1 MNTTM
6 TKIQPIRNVAIIAH
20 VDHGKTTLVDAM
32 LHQTHTFR
40 DNQEVAE
47 RVMDSLDLER
57 ERGIT
62 IRAKNASI
70 EYKGVKINIV
80 DTPGHADFGG
90 EVERTLRMVD
100 GVLLLV
106 DAKEGPMPQTKFV
119 LRKALALGHKAIVV
133 INKVDRPDARIAEVA
148 EKTFDLF
155 FELGANDEQLEFP
168 IVYASAINGCATLD
182 VNQPSNDLTPLFE
195 KILVTIPEPEILRED
210 PMHMIVLALD
220 YNSYK
225 GKIGIG
231 KLEAGSIKRNQKILQ
246 IKADGTEKTWNVID
260 LLVFKGLKRDSVE
273 EVHAG
278 EIVAL
283 AGVEDIKI
291 GETITDAENPKRL
304 PPIDIDEPTMQMTF
318 GVNTS
323 PFSGREGQP
332 TTSRMLR
339 ERLLK
344 ECETNVS
351 LRVKDTESSDQ
362 FLVAG
367 RGELHLSI
375 LIEMMRREGL
385 ELQVSQPVVLLKEI
399 NSVQMEPVEIVS
411 IEVSSQFSGVVM
423 EELGRRRGVWQGMH
437 ETAHGALHYTFLVA
451 TRNLFGLK
459 SLLMTRTNGTIIM
472 YHRFE
477 AYQPVTSKPLER
489 THGSLVSMATGMTTA
504 YALNTA
510 QERGTLFIGP
520 GVDVY
525 EGMVIGQNSR
535 DNDLEVNPTK
545 GKKLTNMRASGSDE
559 QIILAP
565 PTVMSLEAALE
576 YIGSDELIEVT
587 PKNIRLRKRFLTK
600 NERDRAAK
608 QSQSS
613 A

>member
-1 MNTTM
+1 MM
-6 TKIQPIRNVAIIAH
+6 TKTQHHRNIAIIAH

-47 RVMDSLDLER
+47 RVMDSMDLER

-62 IRAKNASI
+62 IKAKNASI
-70 EYKGVKINIV
+70 EYNGVKINIV

-119 LRKALALGHKAIVV
+119 LRKALALGHRAIVV

-155 FELGANDEQLEFP
+155 FELGASDEQLDFP
-168 IVYASAINGCATLD
+168 LVYTSATAGTATLD
-182 VNQPSNDLTPLFE
+182 MSQPGKDLSPLFE
-195 KILVTIPEPEILRED
+195 KVLDTIPEPEILSED
-210 PMHMIVLALD
+210 PMHMLILALD
-220 YNSYK
+220 YNQYK

-231 KLEAGSIKRNQKILQ
+231 KLEAGSIRRNQKILQ
-246 IKADGTEKTWNVID
+246 IKTDGTERFWTITD
-260 LLVFKGLKRDSVE
+260 LLVFKGLKRESVE
-273 EVHAG
+273 EVYAG
-278 EIVAL
+278 DIVAI

-291 GETITDAENPKRL
+291 GETITDAETPKRM
-304 PPIDIDEPTMQMTF
+304 PPVDIDEPTMQMTF
-318 GVNTS
+318 GVNTG
-323 PFSGREGQP
+323 PFSGREGQA

-351 LRVKDTESSDQ
+351 LRVQETESPDQ

-367 RGELHLSI
+367 RGELHLAI
-375 LIEMMRREGL
+375 LIETMRREGL

-399 NSVQMEPVEIVS
+399 NGVPMEPVEIVS

-477 AYQPVTSKPLER
+477 AYEPVTSKPLER
-489 THGSLVSMATGMTTA
+489 THGSLVSMMAGATTA
-504 YALNTA
+504 YALNNV
-510 QERGTLFIGP
+510 QERGTLFVGP

-525 EGMVIGQNSR
+525 AGMVIGQNSR
-535 DNDLEVNPTK
+535 DNDLEVNPAK
-545 GKKLTNMRASGSDE
+545 GKKLSNMRASGSDE

-565 PTVMSLEAALE
+565 PVQMSLEAALE
-576 YIGSDELIEVT
+576 YIGPDELVEVT
-587 PKNIRLRKRFLTK
+587 PKSIRLRKRYLTK
-600 NERDRAAK
+600 NERERAAK
-608 QSQSS
+608 QG
-613 A
+613 

>member
-1 MNTTM
+1 M
-6 TKIQPIRNVAIIAH
+6 TKTQPIRNIAIIAH

-40 DNQEVAE
+40 ENQEVAE

-62 IRAKNASI
+62 IKAKNASI
-70 EYKGVKINIV
+70 EFKGVKINIV

-155 FELGANDEQLEFP
+155 FELGASDEQLDFP
-168 IVYASAINGCATLD
+168 IVYTSAIAGTATLEM
-182 VNQPSNDLTPLFE
+182 NQPGQDLSPLLE
-195 KILVTIPEPEILRED
+195 KIIETIPEPEILSED
-210 PMHMIVLALD
+210 PMHLLVLALD

-231 KLEAGSIKRNQKILQ
+231 KLEAGSIKRNQKVLQ
-246 IKADGTEKTWNVID
+246 IKADGTEKIWNVVD
-260 LLVFKGLKRDSVE
+260 LLVFKGLQRESVE
-273 EVHAG
+273 EAQAG
-278 EIVAL
+278 EIVAV
-283 AGVEDIKI
+283 AGIEEVRI

-304 PPIDIDEPTMQMTF
+304 PPVDIDEPTMQMTF

-323 PFSGREGQP
+323 PFAGREGQP

-351 LRVKDTESSDQ
+351 LRVQDTESPDQ

-375 LIEMMRREGL
+375 LIETMRREGH
-385 ELQVSQPVVLLKEI
+385 ELQVSQPIVLLKEF
-399 NSVQMEPVEIVS
+399 NGVPMEPIEIVS
-411 IEVSSQFSGVVM
+411 IEVSAPFSGVIM
-423 EELGRRRGVWQGMH
+423 EELGRRRGIWQGMH
-437 ETAHGALHYTFLVA
+437 ETVHGALHYTFLVA

-459 SLLMTRTNGTIIM
+459 SLLMTRTNGTVIL

-477 AYQPVTSKPLER
+477 AYQPVTSRPLER
-489 THGSLVSMATGMTTA
+489 SHGSLVSMANGTTTA
-504 YALNTA
+504 YALNTI
-510 QERGTLFIGP
+510 QERGVLFIGP

-545 GKKLTNMRASGSDE
+545 GKKLSNVRAAGSDE

-565 PTVMSLEAALE
+565 PVEMSLEAALE
-576 YIGSDELIEVT
+576 YIGPDELVEIT
-587 PKNIRLRKRFLTK
+587 PKSLRLRKRYLTK
-600 NERDRAAK
+600 NERERAAK
-608 QSQSS
+608 QKSN
-613 A
+613 